1 VVILKII
8 LKNKKNIILIYFKV
22 KYIKEIT
29 STTRHPLK
37 EVVVDRKH
45 PLKQVVGD
53 RNTTKHPLKRV
64 VGDRKYYQTPFKTSS
79 WGQKILPNTL

>member
-53 RNTTKHPLKRV
+53 RR
-64 VGDRKYYQTPFKTSS
+64 YYQTPFKTSS